1 MRPAELIYAD
11 LAAVL
16 RSAFPDRDY
25 AGPVGPGTRVFGD
38 LGLASIE
45 LIVLAEKLEGYY
57 GRRLPFAAFLN
68 ELRKSGAD
76 DLEVGALVAFLQ
88 QHTT

>member
-1 MRPAELIYAD
+1 MRPADLIYAD

-16 RSAFPDRDY
+16 KAAFPDRDH
-25 AGPVGPGTRVFGD
+25 AGPVGPDTRVFGD
-38 LGLASIE
+38 IGLASIE

-57 GRRLPFAAFLN
+57 GRKLPFAAFLGG
-68 ELRKSGAD
+68 LRRSGAD
-76 DLEVGALVAFLQ
+76 DLDLGTLVTFLQ